1 MTPKIMPVVEV
12 IWDDAFS
19 LSSEMTIKE
28 AGKSEPIRTHTVG
41 YLMAENDEGITVC
54 ADIYPKDLKTGAH
67 IQFMPHGMIVEWWVW
82 K

>member
-1 MTPKIMPVVEV
+1 MTPKIMPVVEI

-19 LSSEMTIKE
+19 SSGDMTVKK
-28 AGKSEPIRTHTVG
+28 AGKSKPIRTHTVG